1 MINNEWSERESVK
14 LSNVIMEQMM
24 NRGLTLE
31 VLEKATENVKSV
43 FYTDAI
49 VKKGWHKPAL
59 EINPYDKSYNRN
71 NNHRNP

>member
-1 MINNEWSERESVK
+1 MMNNEWSERESTK

-49 VKKGWHKPAL
+49 VKKG
-59 EINPYDKSYNRN
+59 
-71 NNHRNP
+71 

>member
-1 MINNEWSERESVK
+1 MEELRKVMNIKDRKEEIKMINNEWSERESVK

-49 VKKGWHKPAL
+49 VKKG
-59 EINPYDKSYNRN
+59 
-71 NNHRNP
+71 